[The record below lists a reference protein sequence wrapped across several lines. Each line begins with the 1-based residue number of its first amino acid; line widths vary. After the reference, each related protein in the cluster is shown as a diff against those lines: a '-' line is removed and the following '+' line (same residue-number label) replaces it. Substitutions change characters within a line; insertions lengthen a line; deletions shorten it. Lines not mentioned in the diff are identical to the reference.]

1 MRRFIKNKL
10 DEMVMTLSEAQEQI
24 IGLLKAKEQKSL
36 SVLLQQSQECAIS
49 MGNMIEETEGEGAP
63 SVKKLEEYCEALFQA
78 SLCTSGEKKDI
89 QKIRKQLRQTLIS
102 VENSIKNDI
111 HVTTETVFL
120 PYKAAMWDSLES
132 VWQDLREQEDDTSY
146 VIPIPYYEKNP
157 DGTFGKEHYEK
168 DLYPEDVPVTDY
180 HGYDFEKRH
189 PDRIYIHNPYDNSN
203 FVTSVHPFFY
213 SKNLKKFTDEL
224 IYIPY
229 FVLGEVDP
237 ENEESLEKLEHLIAM
252 PGVVNADRVIV
263 ESEQMKKAYVNVMT
277 KLAGKN
283 TRDYWM
289 EKISGEGSPKYDR
302 VLKTMDEEQ
311 DIPDSWKEKIDNKNG
326 TKKKVILYNTG
337 IQALLDSDMKMVEKI
352 KEVLEIFRD
361 NKDKVALLW
370 RPHPLLGSTIRSIR
384 PELWQ
389 EYGNIVRT
397 YREEDWGIYDDS
409 PDMNRAIA
417 VSDAYYGDQSSL
429 VALYRKTG
437 KPIMIQ
443 NADVRE
449 KN

>member
-1 MRRFIKNKL
+1 
-10 DEMVMTLSEAQEQI
+10 
-24 IGLLKAKEQKSL
+24 
-36 SVLLQQSQECAIS
+36 
-49 MGNMIEETEGEGAP
+49 
-63 SVKKLEEYCEALFQA
+63 
-78 SLCTSGEKKDI
+78 
-89 QKIRKQLRQTLIS
+89 
-102 VENSIKNDI
+102 
-111 HVTTETVFL
+111 
-120 PYKAAMWDSLES
+120 
-132 VWQDLREQEDDTSY
+132 
-146 VIPIPYYEKNP
+146 
-157 DGTFGKEHYEK
+157 
-168 DLYPEDVPVTDY
+168 
-180 HGYDFEKRH
+180 
-189 PDRIYIHNPYDNSN
+189 
-203 FVTSVHPFFY
+203 
-213 SKNLKKFTDEL
+213 
-224 IYIPY
+224 
-229 FVLGEVDP
+229 
-237 ENEESLEKLEHLIAM
+237 M
-252 PGVVNADRVIV
+252 PGVINADRVIV
-263 ESEQMKKAYVNVMT
+263 ESERMKKAYVNVMT

-417 VSDAYYGDQSSL
+417 VSDASY
-429 VALYRKTG
+429 
-437 KPIMIQ
+437 
-443 NADVRE
+443 RE
-449 KN
+449 KGSGNVRKSRKCGPDVPALHQGKVHGTFEAEGRNGF